1 MLFLCV
7 SQVAAVHHNMI
18 FLLVCNVDKTSSP
31 VSSWKVESR
40 HIAVVVQKMVLLKDV
55 PCFSVNGLEIRYR
68 PIKYSE
74 SVRDGWSSEGVDCID
89 AVLAV
94 ETRLHDLLQP
104 LSLIHI

>member
-18 FLLVCNVDKTSSP
+18 FILVCNVDKTSSP
-31 VSSWKVESR
+31 VSSWEVESR
-40 HIAVVVQKMVLLKDV
+40 HIAVVVQKMVLLQDV

-74 SVRDGWSSEGVDCID
+74 SVRDG
-89 AVLAV
+89 
-94 ETRLHDLLQP
+94 
-104 LSLIHI
+104 